1 MKYLLDTCVL
11 SELVKAAPEPAVLD
25 WVAVCE
31 EQNLFVAA
39 LSLAELHRGVARLPR
54 SKRRTALTDWLMR
67 VETGFE
73 GRVLSFS
80 QTTAHAWAEITARA
94 EARGKPMAAFDSL
107 IAAVALEHS
116 LALVTRN
123 VRDFAATDL
132 KLVNPWQSH

>member
-1 MKYLLDTCVL
+1 MNYLLDTCVL

-132 KLVNPWQSH
+132 KLVNPWA

>member
-11 SELVKAAPEPAVLD
+11 SELVKATPEPAVLD
-25 WVAVCE
+25 WVAARD
-31 EQNLFVAA
+31 EQDLFVAA

-80 QTTAHAWAEITARA
+80 QTTAHAWAEMTARA

-132 KLVNPWQSH
+132 KLVNPWA

>member
-31 EQNLFVAA
+31 EPNLFVAA

-132 KLVNPWQSH
+132 KLVNPWA

>member
-31 EQNLFVAA
+31 EPNLFVAA

-123 VRDFAATDL
+123 VRNFAATDL
-132 KLVNPWQSH
+132 KLVNPWA

>member
-11 SELVKAAPEPAVLD
+11 SELVKATPEPAVLD
-25 WVAVCE
+25 WVAARD
-31 EQNLFVAA
+31 EQDLFVAA

-132 KLVNPWQSH
+132 KLVNPWA

>member
-132 KLVNPWQSH
+132 KLVNPWA

>member
-31 EQNLFVAA
+31 EPNLFVAA

-80 QTTAHAWAEITARA
+80 QTTAHAWAEMTARA

-132 KLVNPWQSH
+132 KLVNPWA